1 MADLTTILVAGFG
14 AAATVASGLGGY
26 WVAGRNDEARDRRT
40 AEREEVARLA
50 AREEQR
56 HIVQRDVLWDLQDAL
71 QRLTRATARI
81 LLQDLSTLRERGGLF
96 RLPQEIGGDE
106 SLAAVVGV
114 RRLQSRVLAAD
125 LRELISSYVTVC
137 TSADLDVM
145 AYQAHRADSTPEEL
159 TALIEAKLAEIG
171 TRYEHVIEQLGEH
184 IRRELRRDS

>member
-1 MADLTTILVAGFG
+1 M
-14 AAATVASGLGGY
+14 
-26 WVAGRNDEARDRRT
+26 
-40 AEREEVARLA
+40 ARLA

-96 RLPQEIGGDE
+96 RATPKRSVATNLSPPSSAYGGC
-106 SLAAVVGV
+106 
-114 RRLQSRVLAAD
+114 SRGCSPAD

-184 IRRELRRDS
+184 IRRELRGTHSGPRPRSGLANLGRPISYLWCVRTSRRRSNCDTR